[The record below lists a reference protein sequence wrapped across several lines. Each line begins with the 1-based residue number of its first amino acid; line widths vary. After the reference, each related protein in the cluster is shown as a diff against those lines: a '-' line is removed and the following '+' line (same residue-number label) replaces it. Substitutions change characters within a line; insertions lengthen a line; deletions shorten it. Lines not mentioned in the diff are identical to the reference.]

1 MNRYTIIG
9 LPFLAILAGLA
20 ISKLHWTVR
29 VVLLSLVC
37 INCGWT
43 FHKLVALSSTTDIF
57 AGLLEAVPL
66 GDRAAA
72 AHIHQRLRT
81 GDTVVYTSLSRASI
95 AYYLKR
101 LRWNGDISEI
111 SFPAEFATHMGW
123 LDSRRAYI
131 QEPPIQDEARQ
142 LVARL
147 AQLPRGSRLFV
158 LCGNKPGP
166 FYAPQGAKLADLL
179 TDHLDKSFSLISTKP
194 FVGSFFSE
202 VREYSVP

>member
-1 MNRYTIIG
+1 MVFCALGVPFAVSYVKPIFGVNRSIIG

-20 ISKLHWTVR
+20 ISKLNSTVR

-57 AGLLEAVPL
+57 GGWLETVPL
-66 GDRAAA
+66 GARAAA
-72 AHIHQRLRT
+72 ANIHQRLRA
-81 GDTVVYTSLSRASI
+81 GDTLVYTSLSRASI

-101 LRWNGDISEI
+101 LRRNGDINEI
-111 SFPAEFATHMGW
+111 SFPAEFASHMGW
-123 LDSRRAYI
+123 LDSRRAYT

-147 AQLPRGSRLFV
+147 AQLPPAAGFV
-158 LCGNKPGP
+158 LCGNQAGL
-166 FYAPQGAKLADLL
+166 FYAPERRK
-179 TDHLDKSFSLISTKP
+179 TS
-194 FVGSFFSE
+194 
-202 VREYSVP
+202 